1 MAFLELMSPIDT
13 AKPDQMSTSSLAYLG
28 DVAFELFVRS
38 RYVWPNR
45 RMSDLQNKVVSLVR
59 AEYQSRLLQKMIASF
74 PLTPAE
80 QSVLARG
87 RNANLTARKRL
98 KAGQA
103 TAYQDSTAFE
113 ALLGYAYIS
122 DTRRFNEML
131 GWIKLE
137 LDALDGIQISRESY

>member
-1 MAFLELMSPIDT
+1 
-13 AKPDQMSTSSLAYLG
+13 
-28 DVAFELFVRS
+28 
-38 RYVWPNR
+38 
-45 RMSDLQNKVVSLVR
+45 MSDLQNKVVSLVR
-59 AEYQSRLLQKMIASF
+59 AEYQSTLLQKMIASF

-87 RNANLTARKRL
+87 RNANLTARKKL

-122 DTRRFNEML
+122 DKRRFNEMI

-137 LDALDGIQISRESY
+137 LDALDGDI